1 MNFNNVFPY
10 NQIHEATIDGQRM
23 IWFPKTYV
31 RGENLYDGQFKGK
44 YAWQVSEYPRPFFH
58 VHRAFID
65 SNGHERPGFW
75 LGKYEA
81 SNQNGLPASVP
92 NVLPWVNISTTDA
105 IATAKLR
112 NRNGQSGWHIQNCFE
127 YWYVSLIMMIELG
140 TPDFC
145 TAIGMGGTGSLQ
157 KCGTTNAVWRDL
169 YEHWANTWEIVNG
182 CRTDANKVI
191 QLWDRTGEHYVSTG
205 KVLADAGI
213 ARGSG
218 SGIYFSDAFLPVD
231 DGSKSTF
238 SGTLSDGVGIG
249 ANSIALLGGSFY
261 EKGSAGGFTFWA
273 GGWNQDVVGG
283 EHVGF
288 RLAKY

>member
-1 MNFNNVFPY
+1 MNFNNIFPY
-10 NQIHEATIDGQRM
+10 NQIHEGTIDDQKM

-65 SNGHERPGFW
+65 SNGHERDGFW

-92 NVLPWVNISTTDA
+92 NVLPWTNISTTDA

-127 YWYVSLIMMIELG
+127 YWFVSLLMMIELG
-140 TPDFC
+140 TPDFY
-145 TAIGMGGTGSLQ
+145 TNIGAGGQGGLQ
-157 KCGTTNAVWRDL
+157 KCGSTNAVWRGL
-169 YEHWANTWEIVNG
+169 HEHWANAWEIVDG
-182 CRTDANKVI
+182 VKMDANGIVQVFDK
-191 QLWDRTGEHYVSTG
+191 TGEHYVSTG
-205 KVLADAGI
+205 KKLADAGI
-213 ARGSG
+213 ARGSTTG
-218 SGIYFSDAFLPVD
+218 VDFSDAFIPAD
-231 DGSKSTF
+231 DSQGSRF
-238 SGTLSDGVGIG
+238 SSTLSDGCWTGTNTIT
-249 ANSIALLGGSFY
+249 LLSGSY
-261 EKGSAGGFTFWA
+261 NEGTNAGGFTFY
-273 GGWNQDVVGG
+273 GGWTASQSGG
-283 EHVGF
+283 HVGF

>member
-1 MNFNNVFPY
+1 MNFNNIFPY
-10 NQIHEATIDGQRM
+10 NQIHEGTIDDQKM

-65 SNGHERPGFW
+65 SNGHERDGFW

-92 NVLPWVNISTTDA
+92 NVLPWTNISTTDA

-127 YWYVSLIMMIELG
+127 YWFVSLLMMIELG

-145 TAIGMGGTGSLQ
+145 TKIGMGGTGSLQ
-157 KCGTTNAVWRDL
+157 KCGSTNAVWRGL
-169 YEHWANTWEIVNG
+169 YEHWANTWEIVDG

-191 QLWDRTGEHYVSTG
+191 QLWDRTGEHYVSTE
-205 KVLADAGI
+205 KVIADAGI
-213 ARGSG
+213 ARGSVNG
-218 SGIYFSDAFLPVD
+218 VYFSDAFLPVD

-238 SGTLSDGVGIG
+238 SGTTSDGAYAG
-249 ANSIALLGGSFY
+249 ANSITLLGGSFN
-261 EKGSAGGFTFWA
+261 EKANAGGFTFYT
-273 GGWNQDVVGG
+273 GWSAATKGA
-283 EHVGF
+283 HVGF